1 MLIDNNQKV
10 GYTVFVTI
18 FMVVFGGDNHEDFIK
33 QVDGLMVV
41 LYIILRDNAVVSS
54 QTILNLN
61 KGKSVLPA
69 TAGKIAAALGVDVTE
84 IIEEED

>member
-1 MLIDNNQKV
+1 MKISKSKLNLALARKQWNQ
-10 GYTVFVTI
+10 
-18 FMVVFGGDNHEDFIK
+18 
-33 QVDGLMVV
+33 
-41 LYIILRDNAVVSS
+41 LRDNAVVSS